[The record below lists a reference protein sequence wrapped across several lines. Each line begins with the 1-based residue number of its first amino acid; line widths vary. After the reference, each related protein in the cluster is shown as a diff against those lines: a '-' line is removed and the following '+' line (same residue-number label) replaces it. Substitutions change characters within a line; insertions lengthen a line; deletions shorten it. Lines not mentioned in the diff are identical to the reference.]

1 MGSVERYQCGA
12 GARYRVRWRKPDHSQ
27 GAKRGF
33 RTKREAEL
41 YLASVELD
49 KSRGVWVDPSAGRVT
64 VEQWTRE
71 WLEHRADLRAS
82 SRDRA
87 EGAIVRDIVPALGR
101 YPLGELSHKR
111 CQEWASSL
119 SSRLGPS
126 SVRKSVSV
134 LSGALEAAVRDGR
147 LNSNPAH
154 GLRLPRVPKASKQYL
169 THEQVWALA
178 RAVESIGG
186 GSQNGQVLGYG
197 LLVRLLALCGLRW
210 SELSGLRVGDVDFA
224 KRRLHVRHTVVEVG
238 GVLHEG
244 QPKSYEARSVPIPR
258 RLLTDLEGMTTGRDD
273 ADPLFPSA
281 RSHSWL
287 RNRTFRRGWLD
298 DAAEAIDVTGLTP
311 HELRHT
317 AASLAIS
324 AGAHVKAVQRML
336 GHASAAITLDTYS
349 DLFDDDLDDVADR
362 LDEAAARADVS
373 KSCPQTEKGGGPE

>member
-1 MGSVERYQCGA
+1 MGSVERYQTASGL
-12 GARYRVRWRKPDHSQ
+12 RYRVRWRKPDHSQ

-33 RTKREAEL
+33 RSKREAEL

-49 KSRGVWVDPSAGRVT
+49 KSKGVWVDPSVGRVT
-64 VEQWTRE
+64 VEQWSRE
-71 WLEHRADLRAS
+71 WLERRADLRPT
-82 SRDRA
+82 SRERA
-87 EGAIVRDIVPALGR
+87 EGAIARDIVPQLGR
-101 YPLGELSHKR
+101 YPLAELSHKR

-119 SSRLGPS
+119 STRLGPS

-154 GLRLPRVPKASKQYL
+154 GLHLPRVSKASKRYL
-169 THEQVWALA
+169 SHEQVWALA
-178 RAVESIGG
+178 AAVEGVGG
-186 GSQNGQVLGYG
+186 GSQNGGVLGYG

-210 SELSGLRVGDVDFA
+210 SELSGLRVGDVDFE
-224 KRRLHVRHTVVEVG
+224 KRRLHVKHTVVEVG
-238 GVLHEG
+238 GLQHEG
-244 QPKSYEARSVPIPR
+244 VPKSYEARSVPVPR
-258 RLLTDLEGMTTGRDD
+258 QLLEELQQMVGERNESE
-273 ADPLFPSA
+273 PLFPSA

-287 RNRTFRRGWLD
+287 RNRAFRRGWLD
-298 DAAEAIDVTGLTP
+298 AAAEEIGVPGLTP

-336 GHASAAITLDTYS
+336 GHASAAVTLDTYS

-373 KSCPQTEKGGGPE
+373 KTCPRPEEGGGPE